1 LGLKAKGK
9 RKVDRGV
16 QEEGEGRRRR
26 AEIVD
31 SRERRRQKGPPKG
44 FGTREISAEPK
55 NIPYRT
61 REISRR
67 TKSRNQ

>member
-31 SRERRRQKGPPKG
+31 SRERRRQK
-44 FGTREISAEPK
+44 REKEMYSQRGVASGD
-55 NIPYRT
+55 RSMVG
-61 REISRR
+61 RETQR
-67 TKSRNQ
+67 